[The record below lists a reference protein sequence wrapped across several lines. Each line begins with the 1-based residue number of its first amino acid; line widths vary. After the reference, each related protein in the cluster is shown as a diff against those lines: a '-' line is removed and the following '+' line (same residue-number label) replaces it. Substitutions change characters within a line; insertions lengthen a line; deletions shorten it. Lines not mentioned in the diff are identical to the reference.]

1 MKSIAEQAD
10 YWSVNAIS
18 TELPSQRSRISSWPQ
33 TDEDR
38 LVDLIVGGS
47 AFTTPVTRSKPP
59 AEVLPLEE
67 STTVGRYGWL
77 SAIASVVSIR
87 LLILLVGIWSLHSIS
102 STSQIDHANASGTPW
117 MAFDGGFYRF
127 ITVHGYPKGPN
138 VPYHIAY
145 FPLFPFLA
153 RTLVPFMVPSS
164 ALITVSNL
172 CSVIGLLVMYGWAKS
187 ITNARTAYFST
198 LLLAAYPGA
207 VFYCAGLT
215 EGMFMMFVAIT
226 MYLLTAQRLWTAA
239 IVCAIATA
247 CRPTAVALSATVFIW
262 TIFNSREL
270 PLKVQ
275 IRKAILIGMIS
286 VVGGACYQG
295 FMWHRY
301 HRFDAYKIA
310 EDKWDVTAGPLRQ
323 PTDDEALREV
333 SGEWQ
338 PSTIVPTV
346 VSRPGTESPGS
357 SQFPRIHPEP
367 ARYSLAFFA
376 SRMKTSQAWN
386 RLITVALLIMLVGA
400 VIKRSAVP
408 RLLLLTPLVIFLMAY
423 LPNFGLR
430 ASSILRYE
438 SAGVPLFVVLGWHL
452 AKPKRQP
459 ILAFVVVASL
469 GLEVYYA
476 YLFSRGSW
484 VG

>member
-1 MKSIAEQAD
+1 M
-10 YWSVNAIS
+10 
-18 TELPSQRSRISSWPQ
+18 
-33 TDEDR
+33 
-38 LVDLIVGGS
+38 VDLIVGGS
-47 AFTTPVTRSKPP
+47 AFTTPVTR
-59 AEVLPLEE
+59 ANGVADTLPLVEG
-67 STTVGRYGWL
+67 SVGIYGWPTV
-77 SAIASVVSIR
+77 IASVFAIR
-87 LLILLVGIWSLHSIS
+87 TLIFFAGIWSIQSLGHFA
-102 STSQIDHANASGTPW
+102 QIDHGNASGTPW

-127 ITVHGYPKGPN
+127 ITVHGYPPGPT

-145 FPLFPFLA
+145 FPLFPYLS
-153 RTLVPFMVPSS
+153 RLLLPFMAPSS
-164 ALITVSNL
+164 ALITISNL
-172 CSVIGLLVMYGWAKS
+172 CSLIGLLLMYGWARS
-187 ITNARTAYFST
+187 ITNARTAYIST
-198 LLLAAYPGA
+198 MLLATYPGA

-226 MYLLTAQRLWTAA
+226 MYLLTSQRLWTAA

-247 CRPTAVALSATVFIW
+247 CRPTAVALSATVFFW

-275 IRKAILIGMIS
+275 IRKAILIGMLS

-310 EDKWDVTAGPLRQ
+310 EDKWDITAGPQRQ
-323 PTDDEALREV
+323 PTDKEALREV
-333 SGEWQ
+333 NEEWQ
-338 PSTIVPTV
+338 PATIVPTV
-346 VSRPGTESPGS
+346 VSRPGTDSPGTPN
-357 SQFPRIHPEP
+357 FPRIQPEP
-367 ARYSLAFFA
+367 PRYSMAFFA

-459 ILAFVVVASL
+459 ILACVLIGSI
-469 GLEVYYA
+469 GLELYYA